1 MDRGAEARERDVD
14 RVVKS
19 AHAMDLRL
27 VRFLYADFGGIVR
40 GKATHAAG
48 LADRIEEGIALT
60 TAQMASNALDHVLDI
75 PGMTAVGE
83 VRLVPDPSSFTVL
96 PYAPRTGQMTCD
108 LMTLDRQPWAFCPR
122 ATLRRAIA
130 AAADEGL
137 DVQAVFENEFYL
149 LREEGGTLLA
159 ADDSLCFSTAGM
171 DAHAP
176 FVDDLIGA
184 LEAQGIQVEQAV
196 AEHGGGQQ
204 ELSIRHAPAMAAA
217 DHQVVFR
224 ETARAIARQH
234 GLRASFAAKPFPDT
248 VGSGSH
254 VHLSLW
260 DVGSGEN
267 VFYDPRGDRGFSE
280 LGRQF
285 VAGVLHHLP
294 GLVALTCPTVNS
306 YERLRPREWSSAYT
320 AWGFDNREAAVR
332 VPSTF
337 WGREQ
342 GTTNVELKTV
352 DPTANP
358 YLALAGIIAAG
369 LDGVRRNLSP
379 GAAAGVDPA
388 TMTPEAR
395 AEGGIRRLPERLDDA
410 LTALAADWV
419 LVEALGEDLHRGYAA
434 VRGSEAD
441 AYRAMEPE
449 TVFAAH
455 RRRY

>member
-1 MDRGAEARERDVD
+1 MDRTAEVRERDVD
-14 RVVKS
+14 RVLKS

-27 VRFLYADFGGIVR
+27 VRFLYVDFGGIVR

-48 LADRIEEGIALT
+48 LADRVDEGIALT
-60 TAQMASNALDHVLDI
+60 TAQMASNALDDLLDI

-83 VRLVPDPSSFTVL
+83 VRLVPDPTSFTVL

-122 ATLRRAIA
+122 AVLRRAIA

-149 LREEGGTLLA
+149 LREEGGGLVA
-159 ADDSLCFSTAGM
+159 ADDSPCFSTRGM

-176 FVDDLIGA
+176 FTDDLIAA

-204 ELSIRHAPAMAAA
+204 ELSIRHAPALAAA

-224 ETARAIARQH
+224 ETAREVARQH
-234 GLRASFAAKPFPDT
+234 GLRASFAAKPFADQ
-248 VGSGSH
+248 VGSGAH

-267 VFYDPRGDRGFSE
+267 VFYDPGAERGFSE

-285 VAGVLHHLP
+285 VAGVLDHLP

-306 YERLRPREWSSAYT
+306 YERLLPRAWASAYT
-320 AWGFDNREAAVR
+320 TWGFDNREAAVR

-342 GTTNVELKTV
+342 GTTNVELKAV

-369 LDGVRRNLSP
+369 LDGVRRDLSP
-379 GAAAGVDPA
+379 GDPAGVDPA

-395 AEGGIRRLPERLDDA
+395 ADAGMRRLPETLDAA
-410 LTALAADWV
+410 LTALAADQV
-419 LVEALGEDLHRGYAA
+419 LVGALGADCHRGYEA
-434 VRGSEAD
+434 VRRSEAD
-441 AYRAMEPE
+441 AYRDMELE
-449 TVFAAH
+449 RIFAEH

>member
-1 MDRGAEARERDVD
+1 MD

-27 VRFLYADFGGIVR
+27 VRFVYADYGGIVR

-48 LADRIEEGIALT
+48 LADRLEEGIALT
-60 TAQMASNALDHVLDI
+60 TAQMASNGLDELLDI

-83 VRLVPDPSSFTVL
+83 VRMVPDPSSFTVL
-96 PYAPRTGQMTCD
+96 PYAPRTGQMICD
-108 LMTLDRQPWAFCPR
+108 LMTLDRRPWNFCPR
-122 ATLRRAIA
+122 TTLRRAIA

-149 LREEGGTLLA
+149 LKDQDGTFVA
-159 ADDSLCFSTAGM
+159 ADDSLCFSTEGM
-171 DAHAP
+171 DAHAAL
-176 FVDDLIGA
+176 VDDLVGA
-184 LEAQGIQVEQAV
+184 LEAQGIQVEQV
-196 AEHGGGQQ
+196 MAEHGGGQQ
-204 ELSIRHAPAMAAA
+204 ELSIRHAPALAAA

-234 GLRASFAAKPFPDT
+234 GLRASFAAKPFPDA

-267 VFYDPRGDRGFSE
+267 VFYDPRSDRGFSE

-306 YERLRPREWSSAYT
+306 YDRLHPRSWASAYT

-342 GTTNVELKTV
+342 GTTNVELKAV

-358 YLALAGIIAAG
+358 YLALTGVIAAG
-369 LDGVRRNLSP
+369 LDGVRRGLSP
-379 GAAAGVDPA
+379 GAPAAVDPA
-388 TMTPEAR
+388 TLTSEAR
-395 AEGGIRRLPERLDDA
+395 AEAGMRRLPESLEAA
-410 LTALAADWV
+410 LAALAADRV
-419 LVEALGEDLHRGYAA
+419 LVEALGEEAHRGYAA
-434 VRGSEAD
+434 VRRSEVD
-441 AYRAMEPE
+441 AYREMDREA
-449 TVFAAH
+449 VFAAH